1 MYSEYIKNKNILV
14 TGDTGTFGNKF
25 IKTFFSGYNP
35 NRVESISCEY
45 CFSYNSC
52 NNSDWLTVE
61 N

>member
-1 MYSEYIKNKNILV
+1 LV